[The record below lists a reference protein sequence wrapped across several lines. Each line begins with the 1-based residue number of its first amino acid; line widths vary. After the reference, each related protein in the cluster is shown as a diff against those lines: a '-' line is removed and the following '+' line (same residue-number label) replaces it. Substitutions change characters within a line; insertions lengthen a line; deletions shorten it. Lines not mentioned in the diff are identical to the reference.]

1 MDNFE
6 LYLVGIALICFIFV
20 TLAILS
26 DLWLAVRLLLLI
38 TFGFMIWVVTGGSR
52 GFRIEFM
59 AHGEEH
65 TIDIGVRR

>member
-6 LYLVGIALICFIFV
+6 LWITGIVVGCFIFM
-20 TLAILS
+20 TLAIWS

>member
-6 LYLVGIALICFIFV
+6 LYLVGIVVGCFIFM

-38 TFGFMIWVVTGGSR
+38 TIGFTIWAITGGSK
-52 GFRIEFM
+52 GFRIEFI

>member
-1 MDNFE
+1 MNLE
-6 LYLVGIALICFIFV
+6 LYLVGIVVGCFIFM

-38 TFGFMIWVVTGGSR
+38 TIGFTIWAITGGSK
-52 GFRIEFM
+52 GFRIEFI
-59 AHGEEH
+59 AHGEER

>member
-1 MDNFE
+1 MNLE
-6 LYLVGIALICFIFV
+6 LYLVGIVVGCFIFM

-38 TFGFMIWVVTGGSR
+38 TIGVTVWAITGGSR
-52 GFRIEFM
+52 GFRIEFI

>member
-6 LYLVGIALICFIFV
+6 PYITGIVVGCFIFM

-26 DLWLAVRLLLLI
+26 DLWLAVRLLLI
-38 TFGFMIWVVTGGSR
+38 TIGFTIWAITGGSK
-52 GFRIEFM
+52 GFRIEFI

>member
-1 MDNFE
+1 MNLE
-6 LYLVGIALICFIFV
+6 LYLVGIVVICFIFM

-38 TFGFMIWVVTGGSR
+38 TIGFTIWAITGGSK
-52 GFRIEFM
+52 GFRIKFI
-59 AHGEEH
+59 AHGEER

>member
-6 LYLVGIALICFIFV
+6 PYITGVVVGCFIFM

-38 TFGFMIWVVTGGSR
+38 TFGFMIWGVTGGSR
-52 GFRIEFM
+52 GFRIEFT
-59 AHGEEH
+59 AHGEER
-65 TIDIGVRR
+65 TIYIGVRR